1 MGWCGMEWNVM
12 DGLSKGTEFGV
23 WGGVLPGGV
32 LSKSV

>member
-1 MGWCGMEWNVM
+1 MEWYGM

-23 WGGVLPGGV
+23 WGGGVLPGGV